1 MTAISHD
8 TGHAAGPRHQLRHLA
23 VHQFRADL
31 RFFYRNKQGVFFTL
45 ALPVLFLVI
54 FGSVFQHQ
62 NVAVPG
68 GRIDEPVYYVP
79 GIIAYGLIA
88 ATFSNLV
95 ISVVRYRETGIYKRR
110 RATPLPASAVIAG
123 RALVAAVSVLAITAV
138 LLVIGWAAFAAHIPG
153 RTALAFILDIIVGAV
168 AFSCLG
174 FAVASFITNIDA
186 AQPAVLAI
194 VLPLCF
200 LSGVF
205 IPILELPRW
214 LIDVGKIF
222 PVHALADALLAA
234 YNPHTAGPGLRWGD
248 LAVLAAWG
256 AAGLIYAMRRFS
268 WLPRAG

>member
-1 MTAISHD
+1 MTAASHN
-8 TGHAAGPRHQLRHLA
+8 TEHAAGSRHQLRHLA
-23 VHQFRADL
+23 AHQFRADL
-31 RFFYRNKQGVFFTL
+31 RCFYRNKQSVFWTL
-45 ALPVLFLVI
+45 ALPIVFLVI
-54 FGSVFQHQ
+54 FGSVFRHQ
-62 NVAVPG
+62 DVAVPG

-95 ISVVRYRETGIYKRR
+95 VSVVRYRETGIYKRR
-110 RATPLPASAVIAG
+110 RATPLSQGAIITA
-123 RALVAAVSVLAITAV
+123 RALVAVLSALAITAV
-138 LLVIGWAAFAAHIPG
+138 LLAIGWAAFTAHIPG
-153 RTALAFILDIIVGAV
+153 RTGAAFVLDIIVGAA

-174 FAVASFITNIDA
+174 FAVASFISNIDA
-186 AQPAVLAI
+186 AQPVTLAI

-205 IPILELPRW
+205 IPILELPHW

-234 YNPHTAGPGLRWGD
+234 YNPHTTGPGLRWGD

-256 AAGLIYAMRRFS
+256 AAGLVIAMRRFS
-268 WLPRAG
+268 WLPRVG

>member
-1 MTAISHD
+1 MTAIGHH
-8 TGHAAGPRHQLRHLA
+8 TGHAAASRHQFRQLA
-23 VHQFRADL
+23 VRQFRADL
-31 RFFYRNKQGVFFTL
+31 RCFYRNKQSVFWTL

-62 NVAVPG
+62 DVAVPG
-68 GRIDEPVYYVP
+68 GRIDEPAYYVP

-88 ATFSNLV
+88 AAFSNLV
-95 ISVVRYRETGIYKRR
+95 VSVVRYRETGIYKRR
-110 RATPLPASAVIAG
+110 RATPLQPSAIIAA
-123 RALVAAVSVLAITAV
+123 RALLATLSVLAITAV
-138 LLVIGWAAFAAHIPG
+138 LLAIGWAAFAAHIPG
-153 RTALAFILDIIVGAV
+153 RTALAFVLAIIVGAV

-174 FAVASFITNIDA
+174 FAVASLISNIDA
-186 AQPAVLAI
+186 ALPVTLAI

-214 LIDVGKIF
+214 LTDVGKIF

-234 YNPHTAGPGLRWGD
+234 YNPHTTGPGLRWGD

-256 AAGLIYAMRRFS
+256 VAGLIIAVRRFS
-268 WLPRAG
+268 WLPRGG